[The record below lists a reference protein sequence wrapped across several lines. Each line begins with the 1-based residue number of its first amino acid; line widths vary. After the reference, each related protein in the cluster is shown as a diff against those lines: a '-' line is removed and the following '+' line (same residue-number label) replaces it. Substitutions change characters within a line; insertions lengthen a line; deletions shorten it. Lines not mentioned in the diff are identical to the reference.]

1 MCVVADPPT
10 FVPMFK
16 DHDPEHDQF
25 APVME
30 WVANGP
36 GKFIIGG
43 STYLRELMSVKSVIP
58 FLLELERKR
67 KIVRLSHM
75 VVDTEEVQVK
85 ALESS
90 TDFDDPHLVALVRV
104 TGCKI
109 ICIRDPRS
117 HKFLRQT
124 KFYGSPK
131 DRPRLYTRL
140 KNKSLLCPK
149 HIAPCCK

>member
-16 DHDPEHDQF
+16 CHDPEHGQF
-25 APVME
+25 APVKD
-30 WVANGP
+30 WVTNGP
-36 GKFIIGG
+36 GKFVLGG
-43 STYLRELMSVKSVIP
+43 STYQRELRSVKSVIP
-58 FLLELERKR
+58 FLAELERKR
-67 KIVRLSHM
+67 KVVRLSHEA
-75 VVDTEEVQVK
+75 VDAEEVKVK

-109 ICIRDPRS
+109 ICIRDLRS
-117 HKFLRQT
+117 HKFLRSV

-131 DRPRLYTRL
+131 DRPRLYTRSG
-140 KNKSLLCPK
+140 NIGLLCPK
-149 HIAPCCK
+149 HITPCCK

>member
-10 FVPMFK
+10 FIPMFK
-16 DHDPEHDQF
+16 DDDPEHGQF

-30 WVANGP
+30 WITNGP
-36 GKFIIGG
+36 GKFVVGG
-43 STYLRELMSVKSVIP
+43 STYQRELMSVKSVIP
-58 FLLELERKR
+58 FLTELERKR
-67 KIVRLSHM
+67 KVVRLSHEA
-75 VVDTEEVQVK
+75 VDAEELQVK
-85 ALESS
+85 TLESS

-109 ICIRDPRS
+109 ICIRDLRS

-131 DRPRLYTRL
+131 ARPRLYTRS
-140 KNKSLLCPK
+140 KNRVLLCSK
-149 HIAPCCK
+149 QIAPCCK